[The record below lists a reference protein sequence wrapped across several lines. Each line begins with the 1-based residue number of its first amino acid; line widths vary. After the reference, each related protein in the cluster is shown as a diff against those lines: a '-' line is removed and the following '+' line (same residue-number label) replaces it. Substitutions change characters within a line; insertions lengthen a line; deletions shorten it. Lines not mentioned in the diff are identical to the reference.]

1 MNIEYIK
8 KEFRKSENIG
18 LFYGKT
24 GASVI
29 SFILQNKNVGLDKQ
43 FAEELLTDVYGK
55 ISANMPLNISQG
67 ISGIGLGINYLIQ
80 NKYVEGRADYV
91 LKEVDEIL
99 FKKIVYYDKNDNI
112 DCMGLCEILF
122 YILVRLK
129 TGLKNKMER
138 TVFKEFAK
146 KIINLIYIGKRI
158 DFFEEPLPYKIFYP
172 LPCFLYL
179 CSYMYDMNIYRNRIV
194 HILEE
199 IKTMAFSRVPFLHCN
214 RLTFMNA
221 VLHVVN
227 STKDSDWYEYLGILH
242 NTFSFD
248 KILSEETGYKQVFF
262 YDGLLGIYLTALDYN
277 RNCNIEKYNISIPDF
292 LQIRLF
298 NALQLSDFDQ
308 IEKNERIGLDGI
320 LGILLVDNLIKTKR
334 K

>member
-99 FKKIVYYDKNDNI
+99 FKKIVYYDKN
-112 DCMGLCEILF
+112 
-122 YILVRLK
+122 
-129 TGLKNKMER
+129 
-138 TVFKEFAK
+138 
-146 KIINLIYIGKRI
+146 
-158 DFFEEPLPYKIFYP
+158 PLAE
-172 LPCFLYL
+172 L
-179 CSYMYDMNIYRNRIV
+179 N
-194 HILEE
+194 
-199 IKTMAFSRVPFLHCN
+199 
-214 RLTFMNA
+214 
-221 VLHVVN
+221 
-227 STKDSDWYEYLGILH
+227 
-242 NTFSFD
+242 
-248 KILSEETGYKQVFF
+248 
-262 YDGLLGIYLTALDYN
+262 
-277 RNCNIEKYNISIPDF
+277 
-292 LQIRLF
+292 
-298 NALQLSDFDQ
+298 
-308 IEKNERIGLDGI
+308 
-320 LGILLVDNLIKTKR
+320 
-334 K
+334 